1 MAEKAPIQVIK
12 AVCETE
18 AKAAESAIKKQ
29 DKEFLKL
36 KENATNSFDQALAKA
51 PGLSAPEIRDVKAIL
66 PAKAVKPAVTE
77 EIAPAPEPE

>member
-1 MAEKAPIQVIK
+1 MAGKTPIQVIK
-12 AVCETE
+12 ELSETE
-18 AKAAESAIKKQ
+18 AKVAETAEKKQ
-29 DKEFLKL
+29 TKEFLKL